1 MVDLFGR
8 RQLALLLALLTKGMQ
23 LDVAVTDAL
32 PRSAVN
38 LVDVGASLEPIV
50 FFVRGFLMRGAVLS
64 ISNGK
69 SAAAGVSA
77 WTLGFVRHPF
87 FLLSGIRK
95 ATRDFSLVAWEPV
108 QFFTLPLYHDTP
120 RHQLSL
126 ALDF

>member
-69 SAAAGVSA
+69 PAAAGVSA
-77 WTLGFVRHPF
+77 WALGFVGHPF
-87 FLLSGIRK
+87 PSFR
-95 ATRDFSLVAWEPV
+95 A
-108 QFFTLPLYHDTP
+108 
-120 RHQLSL
+120 
-126 ALDF
+126 